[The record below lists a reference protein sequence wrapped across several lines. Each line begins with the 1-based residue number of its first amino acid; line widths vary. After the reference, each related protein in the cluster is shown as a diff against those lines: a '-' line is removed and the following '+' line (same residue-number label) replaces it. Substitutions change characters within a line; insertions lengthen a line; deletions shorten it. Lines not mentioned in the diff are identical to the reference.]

1 MEWTLG
7 HKKQDTRGIR
17 RYFTIASS
25 PTEDTIRMGVKFYE
39 KPSSYKQALDS
50 LHPQDIIVASGLAGD
65 FTLPKNQ
72 HQKLVFL
79 AGGIGVTPFRSMIK
93 YLTDI
98 NEKRD
103 IIMFYANGSFI
114 DIAYQEVFDQAH
126 QNLGIKTIY
135 TLNNLTGVPAD
146 FDHQEGLVTR
156 NMIVQK
162 VPDYQER
169 VFYISGPRTMIES
182 FQKTLKEMGIPKRN
196 IKTDFFPGFA

>member
-1 MEWTLG
+1 
-7 HKKQDTRGIR
+7 
-17 RYFTIASS
+17 
-25 PTEDTIRMGVKFYE
+25 
-39 KPSSYKQALDS
+39 
-50 LHPQDIIVASGLAGD
+50 
-65 FTLPKNQ
+65 LPKNQ